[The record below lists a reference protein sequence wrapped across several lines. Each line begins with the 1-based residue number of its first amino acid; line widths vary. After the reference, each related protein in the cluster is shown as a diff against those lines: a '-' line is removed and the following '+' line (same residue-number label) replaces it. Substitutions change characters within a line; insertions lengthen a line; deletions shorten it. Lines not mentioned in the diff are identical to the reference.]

1 MALKVV
7 LSPTAKLRLEE
18 LLVYLR
24 QKWSE
29 KVKQD
34 FIERFDLKINQVSNY
49 PKSCPESR
57 AFKGLYKCIV
67 TKQTTFYYRIKGS
80 EIEIAALFDT
90 RQDPEKLNS

>member
-1 MALKVV
+1 MALKVF
-7 LSPTAKLRLEE
+7 LSPTAKLRLEK
-18 LLVYLR
+18 LLVYLN

-34 FIERFDLKINQVSNY
+34 FIERFD
-49 PKSCPESR
+49 
-57 AFKGLYKCIV
+57 
-67 TKQTTFYYRIKGS
+67 YYRIQGS

>member
-1 MALKVV
+1 MALKVF
-7 LSPTAKLRLEE
+7 LSPTAKLRLEK

-34 FIERFDLKINQVSNY
+34 FIERFDL
-49 PKSCPESR
+49 
-57 AFKGLYKCIV
+57 V

>member
-1 MALKVV
+1 MALQVV

-18 LLVYLR
+18 LLIYFR

-34 FIERFDLKINQVSNY
+34 FIERFD
-49 PKSCPESR
+49 
-57 AFKGLYKCIV
+57 
-67 TKQTTFYYRIKGS
+67 YYRIQGS

-90 RQDPEKLNS
+90 ATRS